1 MKKDVSFPNGMTI
14 PRGTE
19 LVLNFRAMHKDNDVW
34 QNPEKFIPERF
45 DGNSSSQR
53 PVFSLVPFSAGPRNC
68 IGQRFA
74 MMELKVSLFH
84 ILLNFKIEA
93 VDKESDLAE
102 VLDVVMNNSGGIKL
116 KLSERT

>member
-1 MKKDVSFPNGMTI
+1 
-14 PRGTE
+14 
-19 LVLNFRAMHKDNDVW
+19 
-34 QNPEKFIPERF
+34 
-45 DGNSSSQR
+45 
-53 PVFSLVPFSAGPRNC
+53 
-68 IGQRFA
+68 